1 MMSRSINSHSSQQL
15 YQQGSPINTSFSFGS
30 VGSSSGNGNSNCT
43 STTTTTNG
51 NANGYTSPV
60 LARAH
65 PRRGSSFRANANVNL
80 LNTSSSNNNTQQQHV
95 GGSVSPLYHFQNS
108 LSHSNSIHSQHS
120 NNNTSSN
127 NNNNNNTNS
136 SSTTTTTTTTAIPNK
151 KFTLDVTSQSS
162 DSELENDVSSSQLSF
177 DAAINQSQSQSH
189 HNNNNNNNN
198 NNNRSNSTHSVSAS
212 TSSVPKSA
220 LVGLSRKSSVQ
231 MGSSGSAAGRA
242 NSLIDDVVQRNSSE
256 DEASFITVGD
266 GLGTFR
272 G

>member
-30 VGSSSGNGNSNCT
+30 MTSSSGNGNNNCT
-43 STTTTTNG
+43 STNNG
-51 NANGYTSPV
+51 NGNGYTSPV

-65 PRRGSSFRANANVNL
+65 PHHHSSSSTRRGSSFRANANVNL
-80 LNTSSSNNNTQQQHV
+80 NTSSLNNSNTQHV
-95 GGSVSPLYHFQNS
+95 GGSVSPLHQFQNS
-108 LSHSNSIHSQHS
+108 LSHSNSIHSQH
-120 NNNTSSN
+120 N
-127 NNNNNNTNS
+127 NNNSITGI
-136 SSTTTTTTTTAIPNK
+136 TLPNK

-162 DSELENDVSSSQLSF
+162 DSELDNDVSSGQLSF
-177 DAAINQSQSQSH
+177 DAAITKSQSH
-189 HNNNNNNNN
+189 SHHHNN
-198 NNNRSNSTHSVSAS
+198 NNNRSNSTHSISAS

-220 LVGLSRKSSVQ
+220 LVGLSRRSSVQ
-231 MGSSGSAAGRA
+231 MGNSGSAAAVGKA

-266 GLGTFR
+266 GLTAFR